1 MSHILKL
8 LPHTGLSSECSSF
21 SITSQTNPCQKEF
34 VCFSQLCLFS
44 VQLAAVWLTSIMSVS
59 LSHCSFLCSVFSHLS
74 PSGTTL
80 PCLSLCLFLCVD
92 KVQSEL
98 SVMCRAVL
106 LVGRSLIKRVFRKYS
121 SVFLLK

>member
-21 SITSQTNPCQKEF
+21 SITSQTNPCQKDC

-59 LSHCSFLCSVFSHLS
+59 LSLSHCSALS
-74 PSGTTL
+74 SAISLSGTAL

-106 LVGRSLIKRVFRKYS
+106 LVGRSLILSECSANTQVLFC
-121 SVFLLK
+121 